1 MTGILAEQASSR
13 IYSGALRTLMYECM
27 SIVNSRPLT
36 TTHLTND
43 SCVEP
48 VPLSPNMMLT
58 MKTCQPTSPGEFSE
72 SDMYSRK
79 QWRRIQYL
87 AEQFWCRWRLEY
99 LQALQSRQKW
109 NQDQGRG
116 VKLHDVVLLT
126 DDDLPRS
133 LWKLARVIDT
143 YPGKD
148 GRVRKVKLKLGQG
161 HDLERPVHK
170 LIVLVPSNT
179 KSMKN

>member
-1 MTGILAEQASSR
+1 M
-13 IYSGALRTLMYECM
+13 
-27 SIVNSRPLT
+27 
-36 TTHLTND
+36 
-43 SCVEP
+43 
-48 VPLSPNMMLT
+48 
-58 MKTCQPTSPGEFSE
+58 
-72 SDMYSRK
+72 
-79 QWRRIQYL
+79 
-87 AEQFWCRWRLEY
+87 
-99 LQALQSRQKW
+99 
-109 NQDQGRG
+109 
-116 VKLHDVVLLT
+116 VLLT

-133 LWKLARVIDT
+133 SWKLARVIDT